1 MVKIKSPTNF
11 RLGFQILL
19 ICTCQQETLKLNLPH
34 IFMNFSLK
42 SLPILFGIVVLFSLF
57 SFAHPFFVSMTE
69 LIYNQKEKSLEIS
82 VRIFTDDLEK
92 ELANDCHCKVDLIQK
107 EKHGEM
113 EPILQKYLNKTLKI
127 SPNGKPS
134 TFRFV
139 GFEKEEESIWSYLEI
154 NNINEINTL
163 QVENKILHNTQKK
176 QSNLIRLKNKG
187 FDKTVQLSYPES
199 SARF

>member
-11 RLGFQILL
+11 RLGFQIPL
-19 ICTCQQETLKLNLPH
+19 ICTCQQETLKLNLPP

-176 QSNLIRLKNKG
+176 QSNLIRLKNKD

>member
-11 RLGFQILL
+11 RLGFQIPL
-19 ICTCQQETLKLNLPH
+19 ICTCQQETLKLNLPP
-34 IFMNFSLK
+34 IFMNFSFK

-176 QSNLIRLKNKG
+176 QSNLIRLKNKD

>member
-11 RLGFQILL
+11 RLGIQNPL

-107 EKHGEM
+107 EKHDEM
-113 EPILQKYLNKTLKI
+113 EAILQKYLNKTLKI

-176 QSNLIRLKNKG
+176 QSNLIRLKNKD

>member
-1 MVKIKSPTNF
+1 
-11 RLGFQILL
+11 
-19 ICTCQQETLKLNLPH
+19 
-34 IFMNFSLK
+34 MNFSLK
-42 SLPILFGIVVLFSLF
+42 SLSILFGIVVLFSLF

-113 EPILQKYLNKTLKI
+113 EPILQKYLNKSLKI

-163 QVENKILHNTQKK
+163 QVENKMLHNTQKK
-176 QSNLIRLKNKG
+176 QSNLIRLKNKD